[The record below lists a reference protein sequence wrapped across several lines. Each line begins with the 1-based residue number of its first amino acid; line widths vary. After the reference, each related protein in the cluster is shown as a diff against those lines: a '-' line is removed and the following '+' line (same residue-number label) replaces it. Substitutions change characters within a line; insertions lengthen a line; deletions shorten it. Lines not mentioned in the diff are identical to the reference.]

1 MKNNPHRA
9 GESGVSSDSEKK
21 SKRGRLGI
29 VASFMGAAVMGLS
42 ALFAGFISADAAP
55 PQRADTAAN
64 QNLKSSLANYDS
76 EWTIRLSGS
85 ITQASAEAV
94 INKLRELNKKDPT
107 REIELR
113 IHSGGGSVPDGLA
126 IYDVMQSISN
136 DIRTVCEGSAM
147 SMAAVLLS
155 SGTPGKRMAYSNCEI
170 MIHELSTKLN
180 GRMSD
185 LKTWGEDADRANEK
199 LIDVLHRHTGL
210 SRETLRIIMT
220 QDINMKNVKEAK
232 EMGLIDEIIPS
243 KPVPPATPR
252 ELPKDFCKEPER
264 KLLGVCTT
272 PKP

>member
-1 MKNNPHRA
+1 MKNNPYRA
-9 GESGVSSDSEKK
+9 GESGVFSDSEKK
-21 SKRGRLGI
+21 SKSSKLGI
-29 VASFMGAAVMGLS
+29 VASFMGAAIMGLS
-42 ALFAGFISADAAP
+42 VLLTGCLPADAAP
-55 PQRADTAAN
+55 SSATVTN
-64 QNLKSSLANYDS
+64 QNSKSSLANYDQ

-94 INKLRELNKKDPT
+94 INKLRELNRKDPT

-136 DIRTVCEGSAM
+136 DVRTVCEGSAM

-155 SGTPGKRMAYSNCEI
+155 GGTPGKRMAYGNCEI

-199 LIDVLHRHTGL
+199 LINVLHRHTGL

-220 QDINMKNVKEAK
+220 QDINMKNTKEAK

-243 KPVPPATPR
+243 KPVPPAAPR

-264 KLLGVCTT
+264 KLLGVCAI